1 MAAVRTAGLHS
12 EAKRNPSESG
22 RLMPRESPNVSV
34 NRWYKPPKLE
44 VYMGLFDLLG
54 FPWFPTWIVKY
65 DYDVDFVIF
74 PIVILAISMRQ
85 SDLAEPFLLSCAK
98 FGWERGMF
106 QHILLRAL
114 NSFQLFGILFME
126 VSRKT
131 FRQKTP
137 VEPAL
142 PTPRCPA
149 DAKVINS
156 SHLGEFLLKGRLQY
170 CWRNCLW
177 KIILIWKYVEICW
190 NMYNIVK
197 LCICM

>member
-156 SHLGEFLLKGRLQY
+156 SHLGEFLLKGRLQ
-170 CWRNCLW
+170 
-177 KIILIWKYVEICW
+177 
-190 NMYNIVK
+190 
-197 LCICM
+197 